1 MSILKILGEKC
12 DVSIHIRVDK
22 KTAGPLTSGQDQLY
36 EILVLHLVG
45 GKDIFIT
52 VSGEY
57 QRSSFGAS
65 IDALVRMTVP
75 ICELSTSAILQLEG
89 TTTGKVFFLIRHFF
103 NQEQKKTCEKSM
115 AQMEF
120 YSMLIKNWMKE
131 SRKFSLLRCRHT
143 QSVDF

>member
-1 MSILKILGEKC
+1 M
-12 DVSIHIRVDK
+12 IHIRVDK

-75 ICELSTSAILQLEG
+75 ICDLSTSSILQLEG
-89 TTTGKVFFLIRHFF
+89 NTIGTVYRACVRISNPWVPKI
-103 NQEQKKTCEKSM
+103 
-115 AQMEF
+115 F
-120 YSMLIKNWMKE
+120 YFK
-131 SRKFSLLRCRHT
+131 
-143 QSVDF
+143 

>member
-1 MSILKILGEKC
+1 MKYLQISLFLGEKC
-12 DVSIHIRVDK
+12 DVMIHIRVDK

-75 ICELSTSAILQLEG
+75 ICDLSTSSILQLEG
-89 TTTGKVFFLIRHFF
+89 NTIGTVQYKAKCTKGTYNV
-103 NQEQKKTCEKSM
+103 
-115 AQMEF
+115 
-120 YSMLIKNWMKE
+120 
-131 SRKFSLLRCRHT
+131 
-143 QSVDF
+143 

>member
-1 MSILKILGEKC
+1 MTLH
-12 DVSIHIRVDK
+12 VRVDK

-75 ICELSTSAILQLEG
+75 ICELTTASILQLEG
-89 TTTGKVFFLIRHFF
+89 
-103 NQEQKKTCEKSM
+103 M
-115 AQMEF
+115 
-120 YSMLIKNWMKE
+120 E
-131 SRKFSLLRCRHT
+131 SRKDFKRYPGFDPITFTFIFSEN
-143 QSVDF
+143 

>member
-1 MSILKILGEKC
+1 MTLH
-12 DVSIHIRVDK
+12 VRVDK

-36 EILVLHLVG
+36 DILVLHLVG

-75 ICELSTSAILQLEG
+75 ICELTTASILQLEG
-89 TTTGKVFFLIRHFF
+89 MYYSAGYIREWNGYLLIFLDP
-103 NQEQKKTCEKSM
+103 EKL
-115 AQMEF
+115 ETF
-120 YSMLIKNWMKE
+120 
-131 SRKFSLLRCRHT
+131 
-143 QSVDF
+143 

>member
-1 MSILKILGEKC
+1 M
-12 DVSIHIRVDK
+12 IHIRVDK

-75 ICELSTSAILQLEG
+75 ICDLSTSSILQLEG
-89 TTTGKVFFLIRHFF
+89 NIIQGPPYVFVTFKIDLCPHWTELLPFSNIESIFLF
-103 NQEQKKTCEKSM
+103 
-115 AQMEF
+115 
-120 YSMLIKNWMKE
+120 
-131 SRKFSLLRCRHT
+131 
-143 QSVDF
+143 

>member
-1 MSILKILGEKC
+1 MRQASSPDSFTRLIIISGEKC
-12 DVSIHIRVDK
+12 DVMLHVRVDK

-75 ICELSTSAILQLEG
+75 ICELTTASILKLEG
-89 TTTGKVFFLIRHFF
+89 MDER
-103 NQEQKKTCEKSM
+103 
-115 AQMEF
+115 
-120 YSMLIKNWMKE
+120 
-131 SRKFSLLRCRHT
+131 
-143 QSVDF
+143 

>member
-1 MSILKILGEKC
+1 MTLH
-12 DVSIHIRVDK
+12 VRVDK

-36 EILVLHLVG
+36 DILVLHLVG

-75 ICELSTSAILQLEG
+75 ICELTTASILQLEG
-89 TTTGKVFFLIRHFF
+89 MYLYTIVQGI
-103 NQEQKKTCEKSM
+103 
-115 AQMEF
+115 
-120 YSMLIKNWMKE
+120 WE
-131 SRKFSLLRCRHT
+131 SGTDIYC
-143 QSVDF
+143 D

>member
-1 MSILKILGEKC
+1 MSKTKRQPLRFFYVRLEKCNQGIMIFQYSLLIIISGEKC
-12 DVSIHIRVDK
+12 DVTLHVRVDK

-36 EILVLHLVG
+36 DILVLHLVG

-75 ICELSTSAILQLEG
+75 ICELTTASILQLEG
-89 TTTGKVFFLIRHFF
+89 MYYR
-103 NQEQKKTCEKSM
+103 
-115 AQMEF
+115 
-120 YSMLIKNWMKE
+120 
-131 SRKFSLLRCRHT
+131 
-143 QSVDF
+143 

>member
-1 MSILKILGEKC
+1 MTLH
-12 DVSIHIRVDK
+12 VRVDK

-36 EILVLHLVG
+36 DILVLHLVG

-75 ICELSTSAILQLEG
+75 ICELTTASILQLEG
-89 TTTGKVFFLIRHFF
+89 
-103 NQEQKKTCEKSM
+103 M
-115 AQMEF
+115 Y
-120 YSMLIKNWMKE
+120 YSARYMYGRVKRIFIGTFRPDKLE
-131 SRKFSLLRCRHT
+131 TF
-143 QSVDF
+143 